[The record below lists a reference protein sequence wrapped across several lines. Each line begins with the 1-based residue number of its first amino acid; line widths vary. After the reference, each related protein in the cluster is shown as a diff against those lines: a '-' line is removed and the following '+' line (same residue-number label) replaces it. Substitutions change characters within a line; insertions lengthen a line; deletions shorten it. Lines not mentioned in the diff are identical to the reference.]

1 MHIAPDAL
9 PVPSVV
15 AYGPHDVQVVALL
28 PAVLNVPTKHAVNGP
43 PTGPAKP
50 ALATQAASVEL
61 PGEEDEPAG
70 QFWHVEPAREYVPA
84 PQAEHAASAEL
95 PGEEDEPA
103 AQFWHV
109 EPAREYFPA
118 PQAVQAA
125 SAELLAGEEEPAAQF
140 WHADP
145 AAYCPAA
152 QAAQAP
158 DPVLPA
164 GEMDPAGQS

>member
-1 MHIAPDAL
+1 
-9 PVPSVV
+9 
-15 AYGPHDVQVVALL
+15 
-28 PAVLNVPTKHAVNGP
+28 
-43 PTGPAKP
+43 
-50 ALATQAASVEL
+50 
-61 PGEEDEPAG
+61 
-70 QFWHVEPAREYVPA
+70 
-84 PQAEHAASAEL
+84 
-95 PGEEDEPA
+95 
-103 AQFWHV
+103 
-109 EPAREYFPA
+109 
-118 PQAVQAA
+118 VQAA